1 MGVEETSKFT
11 MEFHG
16 RSALLYANGCRSM
29 EEFSKGVKPFVDAY
43 IFTTSAG
50 CKDFDFDRVKAR
62 YANHYELYKAFKTSI
77 GDQRIY
83 FRSGSIA
90 FFIVYNLLP

>member
-62 YANHYELYKAFKTSI
+62 YANHYELYKALKPSI
-77 GDQRIY
+77 GDQGIY
-83 FRSGSIA
+83 FRSGAHRI
-90 FFIVYNLLP
+90 FFIVYN